1 MKKTPIVDK
10 IPAYVQTLASH
21 DVDCMGGL
29 LKGFFLK
36 EHPTAFLALGE
47 MFNLQELKDMAETE
61 LLIQLDKENMVAMIS
76 IGEIFRADE
85 ILEAALKMT
94 KANMAWLRSQVL

>member
-1 MKKTPIVDK
+1 
-10 IPAYVQTLASH
+10 
-21 DVDCMGGL
+21 
-29 LKGFFLK
+29 
-36 EHPTAFLALGE
+36 
-47 MFNLQELKDMAETE
+47 MAETE